1 MFNAKT
7 KPSMIEP
14 PLGSTTIIGTG
25 TVING
30 NIESNNDLRV
40 DGTLIGN
47 ITSKTK
53 ILIGP
58 DGSVTGDLKCQQADI
73 SGKVTG
79 KLRVDE
85 LLQLC
90 DKANVKGDIYA
101 GKLQID
107 PSATFNGQC
116 HMGANIVELN
126 AEMGNVINR

>member
-7 KPSMIEP
+7 KTPMNETH
-14 PLGSTTIIGTG
+14 LGSTTIIGVG

-30 NIESNNDLRV
+30 NIESNNDIRI
-40 DGTLIGN
+40 DGSLIGN
-47 ITSKTK
+47 ISSKTK
-53 ILIGP
+53 ILIGTE
-58 DGSVTGDLKCQQADI
+58 GSVTGDIKCQQADI
-73 SGKVTG
+73 AGKVTG
-79 KLRVDE
+79 KLKVAE
-85 LLQLC
+85 LLQLN
-90 DKANVKGDIYA
+90 DNANVKGDIYA

>member
-7 KPSMIEP
+7 KAPLSEV
-14 PLGSTTIIGTG
+14 PLGSTTIIGVG

-30 NIESNNDLRV
+30 NIESNNDIRI
-40 DGTLIGN
+40 DGSLIGN

-53 ILIGP
+53 ILIGTE
-58 DGSVTGDLKCQQADI
+58 GSVTGDIKCQQADVA
-73 SGKVTG
+73 GKITG
-79 KLRVDE
+79 KLKVTE
-85 LLQLC
+85 LLQLNG
-90 DKANVKGDIYA
+90 KSNVKGDIYA

-126 AEMGNVINR
+126 AEMGNVISR

>member
-7 KPSMIEP
+7 KAPLSEV
-14 PLGSTTIIGTG
+14 PLGSTTIIGVG

-30 NIESNNDLRV
+30 NIESNNDIRI
-40 DGTLIGN
+40 DGSLIGN

-53 ILIGP
+53 ILIGTE
-58 DGSVTGDLKCQQADI
+58 GSVTGDIKCQQADVA
-73 SGKVTG
+73 GKITG
-79 KLRVDE
+79 KLKVTE
-85 LLQLC
+85 LLQLNG
-90 DKANVKGDIYA
+90 KSNVKGDIYA

-126 AEMGNVINR
+126 AEMGNVISG

>member
-1 MFNAKT
+1 MNDAAF
-7 KPSMIEP
+7 
-14 PLGSTTIIGTG
+14 GSTTIIGAG

-30 NIESNNDLRV
+30 DIKSDGDIRI

-47 ITSKTK
+47 VSSASK

-58 DGSVTGDLKCQQADI
+58 DGAVNGDVKGQHADV

-79 KLRVDE
+79 KLKVAD
-85 LLQLC
+85 LLQLR
-90 DKANVKGDIYA
+90 DKANVQGDISA

-107 PSATFNGQC
+107 PTATFNGQC

-126 AEMGNVINR
+126 SEMSNAINQ